1 MLTSSDVGD
10 LQQKY
15 LSMDAAMPRKSEA
28 RHGPAFRALVR
39 GLDETDGKLTW
50 FPILVVDCRALA

>member
-1 MLTSSDVGD
+1 MLTSSDVGN

-15 LSMDAAMPRKSEA
+15 LSIDAAMPRKSEA

-39 GLDETDGKLTW
+39 GLDETDGT
-50 FPILVVDCRALA
+50 